1 MLKPTTISI
10 QDTLLSH
17 LRSIITDQTNSLA
30 NQWSSPQ
37 MVESFDFK
45 PADIERPLPRFQIRP
60 VIAGEVDNTYLDY
73 ISPFHTEFGAFDM
86 NEKNP
91 QISCHMIAKMF
102 WNADMKQE
110 LVSIRFRFNLF
121 SAHKTNAYITYL

>member
-1 MLKPTTISI
+1 MFKPSTISI
-10 QDTLLSH
+10 QDTFLSH

-37 MVESFDFK
+37 MMACFDFQ
-45 PADIERPLPRFQIRP
+45 PADIERKLPRFQMRP
-60 VIAGEVDNTYLDY
+60 VIAGEVDNTRLDH
-73 ISPFHTEFGAFDM
+73 ISPFHVEFGTFDM

-91 QISCHMIAKMF
+91 QISCHMIGKMF
-102 WNADMKQE
+102 WNTNMKQE

>member
-1 MLKPTTISI
+1 MKPSTISI
-10 QDTLLSH
+10 QDTFLSH

-37 MVESFDFK
+37 MMESFDFQ
-45 PADIERPLPRFQIRP
+45 PADIERHLPRFTIRP
-60 VIAGEVDNTYLDY
+60 VIAGEVDNTFLDH
-73 ISPFHTEFGAFDM
+73 IGPFHATFGAFDL

-91 QISCHMIAKMF
+91 QISCHMIGKMF
-102 WNADMKQE
+102 WNAEMKTE